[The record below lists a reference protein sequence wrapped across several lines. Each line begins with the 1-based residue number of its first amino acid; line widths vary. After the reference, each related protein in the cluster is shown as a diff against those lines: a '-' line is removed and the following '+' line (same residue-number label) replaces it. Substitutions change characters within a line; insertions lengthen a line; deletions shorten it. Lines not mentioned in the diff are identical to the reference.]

1 MIVTQDRSLA
11 TALAQA
17 AATATCAPS
26 VHNTQPWR
34 WRVRPDRLELFA
46 VRDRQLAAIDPDG
59 RLLTLSCGIA
69 LHHARA
75 ALAAEGWSVRVDR
88 LPDADQPDLLA
99 TVTGTGHTEAPAE
112 AMRLVQCM
120 RVRHTDRRPVSDEEV
135 PRPAVD
141 AIVAAAGAEGARM
154 QPLRQEQVLELAAA
168 ASRAAEAEADDA
180 GIRAELEYWTSR
192 AAPPGTGLT
201 SEVLPEEPPA
211 TTVPGR
217 DFVTP
222 GTLPVGPGHDRFAVY
237 ALLHGDDDEPASWLR
252 AGEALSA
259 AWLVGTE
266 LGVGMVPLSG
276 VVENSGTRQA
286 LRQMLA
292 ELGYPYLVVRMGIP
306 DPAHAGPPHTPRL
319 PTEAVVDT
327 DAVRAAG

>member
-1 MIVTQDRSLA
+1 MTMTSETPLA

-17 AATATCAPS
+17 AVTATAAPS

-34 WRVRPDRLELFA
+34 WRVLPDRLELSA
-46 VRDRQLAAIDPDG
+46 VRDRQLSAADPGG

-75 ALAAEGWSVRVDR
+75 ALAAEGWSVEVRR
-88 LPDADQPDLLA
+88 LPDPGRPELLA
-99 TVTGTGHTEAPAE
+99 TVTGTGRITAPPE

-120 RVRHTDRRPVSDEEV
+120 RVRHTDRRPVSDEAV
-135 PRPAVD
+135 PGPTVD
-141 AIVAAAGAEGARM
+141 AIVAAAGAEGARL
-154 QPLRQEQVLELAAA
+154 QPLRTEQVLDLAAA
-168 ASRAAEAEADDA
+168 ASRAAAAEAEETEA
-180 GIRAELEYWTSR
+180 RAELEYWTSR

-201 SEVLPEEPPA
+201 SEVLPEEPPR

-222 GTLPVGPGHDRFAVY
+222 GTLPIGPGHDRAAVY
-237 ALLHGDDDEPASWLR
+237 GLLFGDEDEPESWLR

-259 AWLVGTE
+259 AWLVATE

-276 VVENSGTRQA
+276 VVENLGTRQA
-286 LRQMLA
+286 LRQMISD
-292 ELGYPYLVVRMGIP
+292 LGYPFLVLRLGVP

-319 PTEAVVDT
+319 PVEAVVDT
-327 DAVRAAG
+327 SAVRGPD